1 MGKKGFN
8 FIVTLLIPARWFT
21 GLVTEKTV
29 EDNRTS
35 LTDQVLKG
43 TLIQDKLY
51 ESNKYYP
58 IYLSSTVFS
67 VTKPVNQRAG
77 NNRKTMNT
85 APLIK
90 MGKLWTLIEMSGQ
103 HQIK

>member
-1 MGKKGFN
+1 MKLKSFLPILISGAV
-8 FIVTLLIPARWFT
+8 FIVFLLLPARWFT

-58 IYLSSTVFS
+58 IYGSSE
-67 VTKPVNQRAG
+67 
-77 NNRKTMNT
+77 
-85 APLIK
+85 L
-90 MGKLWTLIEMSGQ
+90 GKDDPFNPAIALNKHNANKKHSY
-103 HQIK
+103 